1 MDSKGLIRSPNSVD
15 YYVSVQANLGCM
27 KLQIHQNISGYS
39 LLEVF
44 ISAGIFLIFIQGTL
58 SIIEKSSNQFKK
70 SAFNFQ
76 TAAML
81 DYWNSEQVNLLLSQE
96 IQSGNSN
103 IPIKVFKEMTE
114 LHTQV
119 EITNADQYKVS
130 FQLIFQDHAK
140 TVSWISEGI
149 IDVPK
154 N

>member
-1 MDSKGLIRSPNSVD
+1 
-15 YYVSVQANLGCM
+15 M
-27 KLQIHQNISGYS
+27 KLQIHQNISGFS

-44 ISAGIFLIFIQGTL
+44 ISAGIFLILIQGTL
-58 SIIEKSSNQFKK
+58 SIIEQSSNQFKK

-96 IQSGNSN
+96 MQSGNSN
-103 IPIKVFKEMTE
+103 IPIKVFKERTE

-119 EITNADQYKVS
+119 EFTSADRFKVT
-130 FQLIFQDHAK
+130 FQLIFQDHTK

-149 IDVPK
+149 IDVQK

>member
-1 MDSKGLIRSPNSVD
+1 M
-15 YYVSVQANLGCM
+15 
-27 KLQIHQNISGYS
+27 
-39 LLEVF
+39 EVF
-44 ISAGIFLIFIQGTL
+44 ISAGIFLILIQGTL
-58 SIIEKSSNQFKK
+58 SIIEQSSNQSKK
-70 SAFNFQ
+70 SSFHFQ

-103 IPIKVFKEMTE
+103 IPIKVFKETTE

-119 EITNADQYKVS
+119 EITSSDRFKVS

-140 TVSWISEGI
+140 TVSWISEGM

>member
-1 MDSKGLIRSPNSVD
+1 
-15 YYVSVQANLGCM
+15 M
-27 KLQIHQNISGYS
+27 KLQFHQNISGFS

-44 ISAGIFLIFIQGTL
+44 ISAGIFLILIQGTL
-58 SIIEKSSNQFKK
+58 GIIEQFSNQLKK

-96 IQSGNSN
+96 KQSGNSN
-103 IPIKVFKEMTE
+103 IPIKVFKETTE

-119 EITNADQYKVS
+119 EITNADPFKVS
-130 FQLIFQDHAK
+130 FQFIFQDHAK
-140 TVSWISEGI
+140 TVSWISEGM

>member
-1 MDSKGLIRSPNSVD
+1 MHEIAVSSKYIRVFTFRNFYQRWDIFNFDPST
-15 YYVSVQANLGCM
+15 LG
-27 KLQIHQNISGYS
+27 
-39 LLEVF
+39 
-44 ISAGIFLIFIQGTL
+44 
-58 SIIEKSSNQFKK
+58 IIEQSSNQFKK

-103 IPIKVFKEMTE
+103 IPIKVFKETTE

-119 EITNADQYKVS
+119 EITNADRFKLT

-140 TVSWISEGI
+140 TVSWISEGM

>member
-1 MDSKGLIRSPNSVD
+1 
-15 YYVSVQANLGCM
+15 M
-27 KLQIHQNISGYS
+27 KLQIHQNISGFS

-44 ISAGIFLIFIQGTL
+44 ISAGIFLILIQSTL
-58 SIIEKSSNQFKK
+58 SIIEQSSNQFKK

-96 IQSGNSN
+96 MQSGNSN
-103 IPIKVFKEMTE
+103 IPIKVFKETTE

-119 EITNADQYKVS
+119 EFTSADQYKLS
-130 FQLIFQDHAK
+130 FQLIYQDHAK
-140 TVSWISEGI
+140 TVSWISEGM
-149 IDVPK
+149 IDVQK

>member
-1 MDSKGLIRSPNSVD
+1 
-15 YYVSVQANLGCM
+15 M
-27 KLQIHQNISGYS
+27 KLQIHQNISGFS

-44 ISAGIFLIFIQGTL
+44 ISAGIFLILIQGTL
-58 SIIEKSSNQFKK
+58 SIIEQSSNQFKK

-96 IQSGNSN
+96 MQSGNSN
-103 IPIKVFKEMTE
+103 IPIKVFKETTE

-119 EITNADQYKVS
+119 EFTSADWFKVT

>member
-1 MDSKGLIRSPNSVD
+1 
-15 YYVSVQANLGCM
+15 M
-27 KLQIHQNISGYS
+27 KLQIHQNISGFS

-44 ISAGIFLIFIQGTL
+44 ISAWIFLILIQSTL

-70 SAFNFQ
+70 SAFTFQ

-81 DYWNSEQVNLLLSQE
+81 DYWNSEQINLLLSQE
-96 IQSGNSN
+96 MQSGNSN
-103 IPIKVFKEMTE
+103 ITIKVFKERTE

-119 EITNADQYKVS
+119 EFTSADRFKVT

-140 TVSWISEGI
+140 TVFWISEGM

>member
-1 MDSKGLIRSPNSVD
+1 
-15 YYVSVQANLGCM
+15 M
-27 KLQIHQNISGYS
+27 KLQFHQNISGFS

-44 ISAGIFLIFIQGTL
+44 ISAGIFLILIQGTL
-58 SIIEKSSNQFKK
+58 SIIEQSSNQFKK

-103 IPIKVFKEMTE
+103 IPIKVFKETTE

-119 EITNADQYKVS
+119 EITIADQFKVS

-140 TVSWISEGI
+140 TVSWISEGM

>member
-1 MDSKGLIRSPNSVD
+1 M
-15 YYVSVQANLGCM
+15 
-27 KLQIHQNISGYS
+27 
-39 LLEVF
+39 EVF
-44 ISAGIFLIFIQGTL
+44 ISAGIFLILIQGTL
-58 SIIEKSSNQFKK
+58 SIIEQSSNQSKK

-96 IQSGNSN
+96 IQLGNSN
-103 IPIKVFKEMTE
+103 IPIKVFKERTE

-119 EITNADQYKVS
+119 EFTSADRFKVTI
-130 FQLIFQDHAK
+130 QLIFQDHAK
-140 TVSWISEGI
+140 TVSWISEGM

>member
-1 MDSKGLIRSPNSVD
+1 
-15 YYVSVQANLGCM
+15 M
-27 KLQIHQNISGYS
+27 KLQIHQNISGFS

-44 ISAGIFLIFIQGTL
+44 ISAGIFLILIQGTL
-58 SIIEKSSNQFKK
+58 SIIEQSSNQFKK

-103 IPIKVFKEMTE
+103 IPIKFFKETTE
-114 LHTQV
+114 LNTQV
-119 EITNADQYKVS
+119 DITNAYQYKVS
-130 FQLIFQDHAK
+130 FQLIFQDHAR
-140 TVSWISEGI
+140 TVSWISEGM

>member
-1 MDSKGLIRSPNSVD
+1 MHEIAVSSKYIRVFTFRSFYQRWDIFNFDPRHPRH
-15 YYVSVQANLGCM
+15 LG
-27 KLQIHQNISGYS
+27 
-39 LLEVF
+39 
-44 ISAGIFLIFIQGTL
+44 
-58 SIIEKSSNQFKK
+58 IIEQSSNQFKK

-96 IQSGNSN
+96 MQSGNSN
-103 IPIKVFKEMTE
+103 IPIKVFKETTE

>member
-1 MDSKGLIRSPNSVD
+1 
-15 YYVSVQANLGCM
+15 M
-27 KLQIHQNISGYS
+27 KLQIHQNISGFS

-44 ISAGIFLIFIQGTL
+44 ISAGIFLILIQGTL
-58 SIIEKSSNQFKK
+58 SIIEQSSNQFKK
-70 SAFNFQ
+70 SAFHFQ
-76 TAAML
+76 NAAML
-81 DYWNSEQVNLLLSQE
+81 DYWNSEEVNLLLSQE

-103 IPIKVFKEMTE
+103 IPIKVFKETTE

-119 EITNADQYKVS
+119 EFTSADRFKVT
-130 FQLIFQDHAK
+130 FQLFFQDYAK

>member
-1 MDSKGLIRSPNSVD
+1 
-15 YYVSVQANLGCM
+15 M
-27 KLQIHQNISGYS
+27 KLQFHQNISGFS

-44 ISAGIFLIFIQGTL
+44 ISAGIFLILIQGTL
-58 SIIEKSSNQFKK
+58 GIIEQSSNQFKK
-70 SAFNFQ
+70 SSFHFQ

-103 IPIKVFKEMTE
+103 IPIKVFKERTE

-119 EITNADQYKVS
+119 EFTSADRFKVS
-130 FQLIFQDHAK
+130 FQLIHQDHAR
-140 TVSWISEGI
+140 TVSWISEKI
-149 IDVPK
+149 IAVPK

>member
-1 MDSKGLIRSPNSVD
+1 
-15 YYVSVQANLGCM
+15 M
-27 KLQIHQNISGYS
+27 KLQIHQNISGFS

-44 ISAGIFLIFIQGTL
+44 ISAGIFLILIQGTL
-58 SIIEKSSNQFKK
+58 SIIEQSSNQFKK

-81 DYWNSEQVNLLLSQE
+81 DYWNSEQVNLLLSKE
-96 IQSGNSN
+96 IQSGNYN
-103 IPIKVFKEMTE
+103 IPIKVFKETTE

-119 EITNADQYKVS
+119 EFTSADLFKVS

-149 IDVPK
+149 IDVQK

>member
-1 MDSKGLIRSPNSVD
+1 
-15 YYVSVQANLGCM
+15 M
-27 KLQIHQNISGYS
+27 KLQIHQNISGFS

-44 ISAGIFLIFIQGTL
+44 ISAGIFLILIKG
-58 SIIEKSSNQFKK
+58 IIEQSSNQFKK
-70 SAFNFQ
+70 SSFHFQ

-96 IQSGNSN
+96 MQSGNSN
-103 IPIKVFKEMTE
+103 IPIKVFKETTE

-119 EITNADQYKVS
+119 EFTSADRFKVT
-130 FQLIFQDHAK
+130 FQLNFQDHAK

-154 N
+154 D

>member
-1 MDSKGLIRSPNSVD
+1 
-15 YYVSVQANLGCM
+15 M
-27 KLQIHQNISGYS
+27 KLQIHQNISGFS

-44 ISAGIFLIFIQGTL
+44 ISAGIFLILIQSTL
-58 SIIEKSSNQFKK
+58 SIIEQSSNQFKK
-70 SAFNFQ
+70 SAFTFQ

-96 IQSGNSN
+96 MQSGNSN
-103 IPIKVFKEMTE
+103 IPIKVFKETTE

-140 TVSWISEGI
+140 TVSWISEGM